1 MEDRQLEKW
10 RTFGERYGASPE
22 RIATLLGRM
31 QMTVPDSVVKLVVSL
46 RKVGGT
52 VYIVGGFV
60 RDRLMWRSSKDID
73 LEVYG
78 LTVEAVHDTLVQ
90 HPAVKSLNSVGR
102 SFGVFKVGL
111 EDGSTVDLSMPRTE
125 NKVGQGHRGFMVTPD
140 PNLTPKDAAARR
152 DFTMNALLMDPITK
166 EITDFYGGQADIL
179 AGKLR
184 HTSAAFS
191 EDPLRVLRAMQFAS
205 RFNMTL
211 DWSTAALCQN
221 MLDQYHELPVERVWP
236 EWQKWAMGM
245 TPSLGIEVLKAT
257 GWLHLY
263 PQLSL
268 LDGCR
273 QDMEW
278 HPEGDVL
285 THSMHAVN
293 AAACIAAREKLND
306 EDRVVLVLAALCH
319 DMGKPTTTSRDDEG
333 RIISHGHDQAGI
345 GISDEFLKSI
355 GAPESVRSRVTSL
368 VGEHMWGLSNMM
380 TKRSVRRLCHRLGQ
394 AGNTVHDWARLV
406 EADASG
412 RPPLPRRRPGHAV
425 LAVEDAGDMKLEA
438 SGPKPLLM
446 GRHLIEVGFVPGP
459 HFTTIL
465 TSAMEAQLDGQFET
479 LDGAQ
484 AWLASYMKGEIT

>member
-1 MEDRQLEKW
+1 
-10 RTFGERYGASPE
+10 
-22 RIATLLGRM
+22 
-31 QMTVPDSVVKLVVSL
+31 MTVPDSVVKLVVSL
-46 RKVGGT
+46 RKAGGT

-78 LTVEAVHDTLVQ
+78 LDYDQIVEACMKSDIIGVN
-90 HPAVKSLNSVGR
+90 AVGS
-102 SFGVFKVGL
+102 SFGVLKVAL
-111 EDGSTVDLSMPRTE
+111 NDLTVVDITLPRTE
-125 NKVGQGHRGFMVTPD
+125 NKMGRGHRGFMVTPD

-152 DFTMNALLMDPITK
+152 DFTMNSLLMDPITK

-184 HTSAAFS
+184 HTSPAFS

-211 DWSTAALCQN
+211 DTVTAGLCAN

-236 EWQKWAMGM
+236 EWQKWALGM
-245 TPSLGIEVLKAT
+245 TPSLGIEVLKVT

-273 QDMEW
+273 QDPEW

-293 AAACIAAREKLND
+293 AAACIAARERLND
-306 EDRVVLVLAALCH
+306 ADRIVLVLAALCH

-333 RIISHGHDQAGI
+333 RIISHGHDQAGVLI
-345 GISDEFLKSI
+345 ADEFLVSI
-355 GAPESVRSRVTSL
+355 GATQEVRQRVTSL
-368 VGEHMWGLSNMM
+368 VGEHMWGLSIMQ
-380 TKRSVRRLCHRLGQ
+380 TKRAVRRLCHRLGQ

-425 LAVEDAGDMKLEA
+425 LAVVDAGEMKLEA
-438 SGPKPLLM
+438 AGPKPILM
-446 GRHLIEVGFVPGP
+446 GRHLIDAGLTPGP
-459 HFTTIL
+459 HFSPIL
-465 TSAMEAQLDGQFET
+465 AAAMEAQLDEVFT
-479 LDGAQ
+479 SLDGALQ
-484 AWLASYMKGEIT
+484 WLAEYLKGR